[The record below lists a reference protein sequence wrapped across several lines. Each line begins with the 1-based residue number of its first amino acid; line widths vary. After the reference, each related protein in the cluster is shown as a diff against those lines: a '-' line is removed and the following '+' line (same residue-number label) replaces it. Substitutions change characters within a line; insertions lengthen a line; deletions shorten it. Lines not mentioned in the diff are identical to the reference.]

1 MPEHDE
7 LPTREPPAPEPE
19 APEAPVSASA
29 DPETSAASDAPT
41 AVPAASVE
49 PLAETAEPAQAAA
62 APVRPREIDVEW
74 RRVSPKYVVVE
85 VVGSLIGSGI
95 AVAALVVAGTWL
107 ELPLLWWAA
116 AAVGAI
122 ALIGIAF
129 EPRRVRSIGYRLR
142 ADDLVF
148 RRGIM
153 YQRQVAVPYGRMQ
166 LVDITRGPVS
176 RALGLADL
184 KFVTAAA
191 ATAVTL
197 PGLPLEEAERLR
209 DELVALAETRRAGL

>member
-7 LPTREPPAPEPE
+7 LPPREPAVPEPA
-19 APEAPVSASA
+19 APASGSAGPDA
-29 DPETSAASDAPT
+29 TVAPT
-41 AVPAASVE
+41 PAPAASVAPPAASVAPLTE
-49 PLAETAEPAQAAA
+49 PAETATG
-62 APVRPREIDVEW
+62 PVRPREIDVEW
-74 RRVSPKYVVVE
+74 RRVSPKHVVVE
-85 VVGSLIGSGI
+85 VIGSLIGSGI
-95 AVAALVVAGTWL
+95 AVVALLVAGTWL

-122 ALIGIAF
+122 ALIAIAF

-176 RALGLADL
+176 RSLGLADL

>member
-1 MPEHDE
+1 MPEHDD
-7 LPTREPPAPEPE
+7 PVTRESTPPEHGP
-19 APEAPVSASA
+19 ASGPA
-29 DPETSAASDAPT
+29 ER
-41 AVPAASVE
+41 AASV
-49 PLAETAEPAQAAA
+49 
-62 APVRPREIDVEW
+62 APVADAVGEAPADAPGRPSEIDVEW
-74 RRVSPKYVVVE
+74 RRVSPKHVVVE
-85 VVGSLIGSGI
+85 VVGSLIGAGI
-95 AVAALVVAGTWL
+95 TVAALLVAGTWL

-116 AAVGAI
+116 GAVGVL
-122 ALIGIAF
+122 ALVAIAF